1 MIPDDHFM
9 TFFCQLFDCLVDF
22 LDYSSPSTL
31 IGAYEAPE
39 KDAEQ
44 FFFFTTKLE

>member
-1 MIPDDHFM
+1 MIILLL
-9 TFFCQLFDCLVDF
+9 FFCQLFDCLVDL

-39 KDAEQ
+39 QDAEQ
-44 FFFFTTKLE
+44 FF

>member
-1 MIPDDHFM
+1 
-9 TFFCQLFDCLVDF
+9 LVDF

>member
-1 MIPDDHFM
+1 MIILLL
-9 TFFCQLFDCLVDF
+9 FFCQLFDCLVDL

-39 KDAEQ
+39 QDAEQ
-44 FFFFTTKLE
+44 FFLKYFFTTKLE